1 MQDDELDFWVGQAEQ
16 IGTLSSPS
24 ATGSITL
31 DILAH
36 AAKRKLVGEF
46 AFFRFNQDDT
56 QHYATGQITEIQ
68 LRNVWLEDPT
78 IRSLTRQRGR
88 IHPISEVQDVHGGK
102 MNVGAVFSREHEG
115 YIQAILGTVPPTGTS
130 IRLLTDE
137 ILGIILHDYQK
148 ELFYLGRF
156 YQSKPLLPL
165 WFRHF
170 GDASYGP
177 GGAGE
182 AIHLGI
188 FGQTGSGKSV
198 LAQMILLAYSR
209 YPRMG
214 ILVIDPQGEFS
225 SNARGQLRGEFHLD
239 LKAIL
244 SKQNR
249 QLLVVDIKN
258 LVFDTWAL
266 FNQILFESG
275 FLRRIGII
283 ASDNKRSACEVFA
296 GSEDVKGKLQKNNI
310 RLNELHTF
318 TTYQTV
324 LDTIFEDQ
332 EVQKQIYGSQE
343 SRKRLAETVKNINE
357 DEQAKEDVYQ
367 SHWRPATLLFT
378 STGRPEATSVDSILS
393 KALDLDAEN
402 RPIVFIDLSREAA
415 ADSLG
420 GGYNIL
426 WNAQVQAHILNSILG
441 QLIRKSEREYETHR
455 NLNTLVIFD
464 EAHKFAPR
472 GGDVKEK
479 EKIRSK
485 LVYAARTTRKY
496 GLGWMYISQ
505 TLASLHQDIINQ
517 IRAYFFG
524 YGLAIGP
531 ELDSLRELVGSDSL
545 KLYQQFRDPQS
556 AADAASRKFPFMAR
570 GPISPLSATLTPLF
584 FTAFN
589 DVQEFLKANNLQ

>member
-1 MQDDELDFWVGQAEQ
+1 MQDDELDFWVGQADQ
-16 IGTLSSPS
+16 IGTISSPS
-24 ATGSITL
+24 ATSAITL
-31 DILAH
+31 DILAD
-36 AAKRKLVGEF
+36 AAKRRLVGEF
-46 AFFRFNQDDT
+46 AFFRFNQDDM
-56 QHYATGQITEIQ
+56 QHYATGQITEIE

-88 IHPISEVQDVHGGK
+88 IYPISEVQDVHSGK
-102 MNVGAVFSREHEG
+102 MNVGAVFSREHKG
-115 YIQAILGTVPPTGTS
+115 YQQAILGTVPPTGTS
-130 IRLLTDE
+130 IRLVTDK

-148 ELFYLGRF
+148 ELFYLGSF

-225 SNARGQLRGEFHLD
+225 SNARGQPKGDFQLD
-239 LKAIL
+239 LRAIL

-249 QLLVVDIKN
+249 QLLVVDIRN
-258 LVFDTWAL
+258 LIFDRWAL
-266 FNQILFESG
+266 FNEILYESG
-275 FLRRIGII
+275 FLRRIGVI
-283 ASDNKRSACEVFA
+283 ASENKREACEVFA
-296 GSEDVKGKLQKNNI
+296 GSEDIKGRLQKNKI
-310 RLNELHTF
+310 PLNELHTF
-318 TTYQTV
+318 ATFQTV
-324 LDTIFEDQ
+324 LDTILEDL
-332 EVQKQIYGSQE
+332 EVQKQIYGSAE
-343 SRKRLAETVKNINE
+343 SRKRLVETVKNLNE

-367 SHWRPATLLFT
+367 SHWKPATLLFT
-378 STGRPEATSVDSILS
+378 SAGRPEAKTVDSLLS
-393 KALDLDAEN
+393 KTLDLDAED
-402 RPIVFIDLSREAA
+402 RPLVFIDLSREAA

-420 GGYNIL
+420 GDNKIF
-426 WNAQVQAHILNSILG
+426 WNERVQALIINSILE
-441 QLIRKSEREYETHR
+441 QLIRKAEREYQTHR

-464 EAHKFAPR
+464 EAHRFAPR
-472 GGDVKEK
+472 GGDVREL
-479 EKIRSK
+479 EKIRSN
-485 LVYAARTTRKY
+485 LIYAARTTRKY
-496 GLGWMYISQ
+496 GLGWMFISQ

-556 AADAASRKFPFMAR
+556 SANPKARKYPFMAR

-589 DVQEFLKANNLQ
+589 DVQDFLKANNLQ

>member
-1 MQDDELDFWVGQAEQ
+1 MQDDELNFWIGQAEQ
-16 IGTLSSPS
+16 IGTISSPS
-24 ATGSITL
+24 ATSSITL
-31 DILAH
+31 DILAD

-46 AFFRFNQDDT
+46 AFFRFTQDEA
-56 QHYATGQITEIQ
+56 QHYATGQITDIQ

-88 IHPISEVQDVHGGK
+88 VHPISGVQDVHSGK
-102 MNVGAVFSREHEG
+102 MNIGAVFSRESEG
-115 YIQAILGTVPPTGTS
+115 YQQAILGTVPPTGTS
-130 IRLLTDE
+130 IRLITDE
-137 ILGIILHDYQK
+137 ILQIILQDYQK

-209 YPRMG
+209 YLRMG
-214 ILVIDPQGEFS
+214 ILIIDPQGEFS
-225 SNARGQLRGEFHLD
+225 SNARGHPKGEFHLD

-258 LVFDTWAL
+258 LIFDRWIL
-266 FNQILFESG
+266 FNEILFESG

-283 ASDNKRSACEVFA
+283 ATENKRSACELFA
-296 GSEDVKGKLQKNNI
+296 GSADVKGRLQKNNI
-310 RLNELHTF
+310 PLNELYTF
-318 TTYQTV
+318 TTFQIV
-324 LDTIFEDQ
+324 FDTILNDQ
-332 EVQKQIYGSQE
+332 EVQKQIYGSAD
-343 SRKRLAETVKNINE
+343 SRKRLVETVKNINE
-357 DEQAKEDVYQ
+357 DEQAKQDVYQ

-378 STGRPEATSVDSILS
+378 SSGRPEAKTVDSLLS
-393 KALDLDAEN
+393 KTLDLDTEN
-402 RPIVFIDLSREAA
+402 RPLVFIDLSREAA
-415 ADSLG
+415 ADSSRG
-420 GGYNIL
+420 DQEIF
-426 WNAQVQAHILNSILG
+426 WNERVQAHIINSILE
-441 QLIRKSEREYETHR
+441 QLIRKAEREYQTHR

-472 GGDVKEK
+472 GSDVGEMK
-479 EKIRSK
+479 KIRDK
-485 LVYAARTTRKY
+485 LVYAAKTTRKY

-556 AADAASRKFPFMAR
+556 SADPTARKYPFMAR